1 MARISQSEYETTHH
15 RCRALAA
22 LCILTLTLAACRP
35 PDSAYDNRGGP
46 ESLVDVSS
54 EVVNLDITSAGE
66 LNDLSAWINR
76 DQPTRAELYCLEGEP
91 LCVEARQVLDLYG
104 VPTQQMQSSAANVTL
119 IYERILARDC
129 NARYVDDKNLTNV
142 PQPALGCAIA
152 ANMVQQISNKQQ
164 IVRPNLIDYP
174 DGEKAVEVYKYYQ
187 LPPVV
192 TAPLTV
198 DTSTVSSA
206 TSQ

>member
-1 MARISQSEYETTHH
+1 MARIFQSECETTHH
-15 RCRALAA
+15 RCRALTA

-46 ESLVDVSS
+46 ESLVDVST

-104 VPTQQMQSSAANVTL
+104 VPTQQMQSSVANVTL

-142 PQPALGCAIA
+142 SQPAFGCAIA

-164 IVRPNLIDYP
+164 IVRPNLMDYP

-198 DTSTVSSA
+198 DTSIVSSA

>member
-1 MARISQSEYETTHH
+1 MARIFQSECETTHH
-15 RCRALAA
+15 RCRALTA

-46 ESLVDVSS
+46 ESLVDVST

-104 VPTQQMQSSAANVTL
+104 VPTQQMQSSVANVTL

-142 PQPALGCAIA
+142 SQPAFGCAIA

-164 IVRPNLIDYP
+164 IVRPNLMDYP
-174 DGEKAVEVYKYYQ
+174 EGEKAVEVYKYYQ

-198 DTSTVSSA
+198 DTSIVSSA

>member
-1 MARISQSEYETTHH
+1 MARIFQSECETTHH
-15 RCRALAA
+15 RCRALTA

-46 ESLVDVSS
+46 ESLVDVST

-104 VPTQQMQSSAANVTL
+104 VPTQQMQSSVANVTL

-142 PQPALGCAIA
+142 SQPAFGCAIA

-164 IVRPNLIDYP
+164 IVRPNLMDYP

-198 DTSTVSSA
+198 DTSIVSSA
-206 TSQ
+206 TSP

>member
-1 MARISQSEYETTHH
+1 MARIFQSEHETTRH
-15 RCRALAA
+15 RCMALFA
-22 LCILTLTLAACRP
+22 LSVLALTLAACRP
-35 PDSAYDNRGGP
+35 PDAAYNNRGGP
-46 ESLVDVSS
+46 ESLIDVSS

-76 DQPTRAELYCLEGEP
+76 DQPTRAELYCLEGSP

-104 VPTQQMQSSAANVTL
+104 VPTQQMQSSASTVTL
-119 IYERILARDC
+119 VYERILARDC
-129 NARYVDDKNLTNV
+129 NASYVEDKNLTNV
-142 PQPALGCAIA
+142 SQPAFGCAIA
-152 ANMVQQISNKQQ
+152 ANMVQQVSNKQQ
-164 IVRPNLIDYP
+164 IVRPNLMDYP